1 MAAFIVFEGA
11 EGVGK
16 STQIKLLAK
25 KLKKSGIPYVST
37 REPGGTKAGDQLR
50 EILLSTPYD
59 LRYETAAL
67 LMAAS
72 RIEHCKEVILPALQ
86 DGITVISDRFIG
98 SSLAYQGVA
107 RGLGLQR
114 IEEINAWVIQH
125 CLPTKTILLNGD
137 FDVLLERRTKR
148 NVVDSFELED
158 KTFHKNIYD
167 AFETLAE
174 DLDWAKIDSTTSNL
188 DSVAKA
194 VWEEVKPYV
203 S

>member
-1 MAAFIVFEGA
+1 LAAFIVFEGA

-50 EILLSTPYD
+50 EILLSTQYD
-59 LRYETAAL
+59 LSYETEAL